1 MNQISRYLRYLAV
14 SGHLGSPLD
23 TYLDSPGEG
32 HQISRYLASG
42 LTRNGRRCDLDTERR
57 SREIRV
63 LIISALT
70 LLYARSPHPNQ
81 MPEPTM
87 RFRHLLIVFTTS
99 WVFAREEESSRDGQ
113 GQA

>member
-1 MNQISRYLRYLAV
+1 MRTKARVELNQISRYLRYLAV

-63 LIISALT
+63 LILGA
-70 LLYARSPHPNQ
+70 HPSLCTQPAPQSDAGTNYEV
-81 MPEPTM
+81 PASTNSIYDILG
-87 RFRHLLIVFTTS
+87 FR
-99 WVFAREEESSRDGQ
+99 A
-113 GQA
+113 